1 MSPDVRISIELFKGI
16 TRSVARSLDLE
27 IVAHTLA
34 QYLVGALPIKACAVF
49 TLEEES
55 NQLLRLASFGL
66 SPSYQSK
73 GRVFGDKSLSTNL
86 KGEVV
91 VVPDVRESDLLQYPE
106 QAIEEGIGAIV
117 SVPIVF
123 TGRVTGALRLYHSQV
138 WKPSESDL
146 DSLAVLAEVIGLAM
160 AYTNLSQACSDICSL
175 LNTAELRRA

>member
-16 TRSVARSLDLE
+16 TRAVARSLDLE
-27 IVAHTLA
+27 ILAHTLA
-34 QYLVGALPIKACAVF
+34 QYLVGALALKACAVF

-55 NQLLRLASFGL
+55 NQLFRLASFGL

-73 GRVFGDKSLSTNL
+73 GRVFGDKSLATNQ

-91 VVPDVRESDLLQYPE
+91 VVSDVRESDLLQYPE
-106 QAIEEGIGAIV
+106 QAIEEGIGSIV

-123 TGRVTGALRLYHSQV
+123 LGRVTGALRLYHSRV
-138 WKPSESDL
+138 WNPSESDL

-160 AYTNLSQACSDICSL
+160 AYTNLSHACSDICTVLAS
-175 LNTAELRRA
+175 AEPPGA